1 MLGSI
6 CSYLDGLLRIKEV
19 EDYPNALNGLQ
30 IENDGRVTGIG
41 AAVDASEAVIEMAA
55 GRQVDLLLVHH
66 GLFWGGLARLT
77 GSQYRKF
84 RRAISSNLAIYSA
97 HLPLDM
103 HPQIGNNIL
112 LARRLE
118 LGEPEPF
125 FMLKGQNLG
134 FAIATQIDRD
144 KLLHRLKEVL
154 GREVWVCWGGPQQV
168 RRIGIVT
175 GGAGSQVDKA
185 VAEGVDTFI
194 TGEGPHHTFS
204 LAEELGINLIYGGH
218 YATETFG
225 VRALAE
231 VIAAKFGI
239 PWTFL
244 DHPSGL

>member
-1 MLGSI
+1 
-6 CSYLDGLLRIKEV
+6 
-19 EDYPNALNGLQ
+19 
-30 IENDGRVTGIG
+30 
-41 AAVDASEAVIEMAA
+41 
-55 GRQVDLLLVHH
+55 
-66 GLFWGGLARLT
+66 
-77 GSQYRKF
+77 
-84 RRAISSNLAIYSA
+84 
-97 HLPLDM
+97 
-103 HPQIGNNIL
+103 
-112 LARRLE
+112 
-118 LGEPEPF
+118 
-125 FMLKGQNLG
+125 MLKGQNLG

-144 KLLHRLKEVL
+144 RLLHRLKEVL